1 MKTDLELR
9 QDVER
14 QLAWDP
20 KVDATKI
27 AVTAKNGV
35 VTLTGHVQSFLE
47 KWEADKVVKGVLG
60 VTGIAED
67 LEVTLGG
74 ATSDTDL
81 TQRVVNSLKWNV
93 SVPSDIKPTVRDG
106 WVTLEGKVKWYHE
119 KSAAQGTVL
128 HLQGVKGVTNF
139 ITIDNPVEP
148 QDVSNKIT
156 EALARNARIDRPD
169 LHQRANEVVR
179 LLAGAALRVDRRP
192 AGVPALAGRQP
203 GIASDVVRLL
213 ASLGDAAANHLL
225 NLLRVNA
232 GPFHEPLLDARE

>member
-35 VTLTGHVQSFLE
+35 VTLTGHVQSFRE

-119 KSAAQGTVL
+119 KSAAEGTVL

-156 EALARNARIDRPD
+156 EALARSARIDAQGIMVKASGHTVI
-169 LHQRANEVVR
+169 LNGSVR
-179 LLAGAALRVDRRP
+179 SVAERDEAERTAWSAP
-192 AGVPALAGRQP
+192 GVNFVENNLT
-203 GIASDVVRLL
+203 VRY
-213 ASLGDAAANHLL
+213 
-225 NLLRVNA
+225 
-232 GPFHEPLLDARE
+232 

>member
-9 QDVER
+9 QDVAR

-35 VTLTGHVQSFLE
+35 VTLTGHVQSFRE

-81 TQRVVNSLKWNV
+81 R
-93 SVPSDIKPTVRDG
+93 RG
-106 WVTLEGKVKWYHE
+106 W
-119 KSAAQGTVL
+119 
-128 HLQGVKGVTNF
+128 
-139 ITIDNPVEP
+139 
-148 QDVSNKIT
+148 
-156 EALARNARIDRPD
+156 
-169 LHQRANEVVR
+169 
-179 LLAGAALRVDRRP
+179 
-192 AGVPALAGRQP
+192 
-203 GIASDVVRLL
+203 
-213 ASLGDAAANHLL
+213 
-225 NLLRVNA
+225 
-232 GPFHEPLLDARE
+232 